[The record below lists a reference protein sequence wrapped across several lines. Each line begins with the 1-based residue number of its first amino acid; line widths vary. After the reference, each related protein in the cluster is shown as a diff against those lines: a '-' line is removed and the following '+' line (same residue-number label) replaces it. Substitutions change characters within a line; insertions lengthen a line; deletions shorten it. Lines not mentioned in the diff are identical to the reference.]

1 MSILVPV
8 GISPTTGYAFYSS
21 DWTNIQNIC
30 RVLNIG
36 EGKLA
41 KITQNLVEEYQ
52 EMVDRDIDAELEQY
66 YYTPLIP
73 YNQKQPDG
81 DTVAIYPGNI
91 VRLARYWTA
100 GLLLSS
106 EFQGLDPNANE
117 SATSYIDDS
126 RRQLFEIVRFNRRL
140 YGQRQKHNL
149 KTAPPGLFPAR
160 NPEPNF

>member
-1 MSILVPV
+1 MSTISLI
-8 GISPTTGYAFYSS
+8 GISPTTGYAFYSG
-21 DWTNIQNIC
+21 DYINIKNIC
-30 RVLNIG
+30 RALNIG

-52 EMVDRDIDAELEQY
+52 ELVDRAIDAELEQY
-66 YYTPLIP
+66 YYTPLVP

-81 DTVAIYPGNI
+81 NTVAIYPGNI

-100 GLLLSS
+100 GLLLTS

-117 SATSYIDDS
+117 SAVGYIEDS
-126 RRQLFEIVRFNRRL
+126 RRQLFEIVRYNKRL

-149 KTAPPGLFPAR
+149 KTAPPGMFPGK